1 MKKKLIQLM
10 MAMMVIIP
18 LLSVAVTVNAQAL
31 TTNDLGLNDAND
43 IGLGNEDP
51 KSIIVNVI
59 RVILGFLGL
68 IAVIIILIGG
78 FKWMTAQGNDDKI
91 TEARKLIQAGAIG
104 LVIVLAAFG
113 ITQFLINTIF
123 EATGGTPA
131 V

>member
-1 MKKKLIQLM
+1 MATLII
-10 MAMMVIIP
+10 VP
-18 LLSVAVTVNAQAL
+18 LLSMAVSVNAQAL
-31 TTNDLGLNDAND
+31 TTNDLGLNDANS

-104 LVIVLAAFG
+104 LVIILAAFG

-123 EATGGTPA
+123 DATTGN

>member
-10 MAMMVIIP
+10 MATLIIVP
-18 LLSVAVTVNAQAL
+18 LLSMAVSVNAQAL
-31 TTNDLGLNDAND
+31 TTNDLGLNDANN

-104 LVIVLAAFG
+104 LVIILAAFG

-123 EATGGTPA
+123 DATTGN

>member
-10 MAMMVIIP
+10 MATLIIVP
-18 LLSVAVTVNAQAL
+18 LLSMAVSVNAQPL
-31 TTNDLGLNDAND
+31 TTNDLGLNDANS
-43 IGLGNEDP
+43 IGLGDEDP

-104 LVIVLAAFG
+104 LVIILAAFG

-123 EATGGTPA
+123 DATTGN

>member
-10 MAMMVIIP
+10 MAMLVIVP
-18 LLSVAVTVNAQAL
+18 LLSIAVTVNAQAL
-31 TTNDLGLNDAND
+31 TTNDLGLNDASN

-91 TEARKLIQAGAIG
+91 TEARKLIQAGAVG
-104 LVIVLAAFG
+104 LVIILAAFG
-113 ITQFLINTIF
+113 ITQFLIKTVF